1 MQDRADSCAQN
12 SREGHLLRPAFRLY
26 DRVRPRLGLIVK
38 LSRFAFL
45 CALLAPAVA
54 FAANGPAVL
63 DLRSGTPKELLG
75 KTLGIAMD
83 LVVPCFLFG
92 LLLEVFG
99 QSPSKPR
106 DYAGYGFRLLVF
118 LVLLKFYGTIFG
130 SVDNFTEG
138 LANRVTPP
146 DVWETF
152 SNSHAQNFQKLWKKK
167 SAADQS
173 AEKAAA
179 KGDND

>member
-1 MQDRADSCAQN
+1 MR
-12 SREGHLLRPAFRLY
+12 
-26 DRVRPRLGLIVK
+26 
-38 LSRFAFL
+38 RFAFL
-45 CALLAPAVA
+45 CALLGPTVA
-54 FAANGPAVL
+54 LAATGPVVL
-63 DLRSGTPKELLG
+63 DLTSGTPKELLS

-83 LVVPCFLFG
+83 LIVPCFLFG

-99 QSPSKPR
+99 QSPTKPR

-130 SVDNFTEG
+130 SVVNFAEG

-146 DVWETF
+146 DVWNTF
-152 SNSHAQNFQKLWKKK
+152 STAHAQNFQKLWKKK

-173 AEKAAA
+173 AEKAAV
-179 KGDND
+179 KGDNDAAMRNSLESASIGGSILG